1 MITLLAWV
9 FIAFTFLQFTIAFV
23 NLITLNSF
31 KDEIKDYQG
40 LISVLIPARNEENN
54 IGNLLIDLQH
64 QTYKNIEIIVCDDES
79 SDKTAEI
86 VLEIARFD
94 KRIKLIHSGELPE
107 GWLGKNYACHNLA
120 LEAIGDYFLFLD
132 ADVHIGQQLI
142 SGTIADI
149 LQNKS
154 KLISI
159 FPTQKTNS
167 IGEKAVVPIMNYIL
181 LTLLPL
187 KLVYS
192 SKFSSLAAAN
202 GQFMLF
208 EAETYKHLLPHK
220 LMKAEKV
227 EDIKI
232 ARYYKQKGH
241 KISCYSGNADISC
254 RMYTNYNES
263 INGFSK
269 NIAMFFGG
277 SHVVAILFWILSTFG
292 IVLVF
297 TGMNLKWLFGTS
309 LLIIITR
316 IFVSRASNQS
326 MISNLVYLLPQQINI
341 GIIIYK
347 SLLFSYSGNYIWKD
361 RKVK

>member
-1 MITLLAWV
+1 MITILAWI
-9 FIAFTFLQFTIAFV
+9 FIAFTFLQFAIAFV
-23 NLITLNSF
+23 NLITLHSF
-31 KDEIKDYQG
+31 EDEATDYKG

-54 IGNLLIDLQH
+54 IANLLVDLQH
-64 QTYKNIEIIVCDDES
+64 QTYKNIEIIVYDDES

-94 KRIKLIHSGELPE
+94 KRIKLTHFGKLPE
-107 GWLGKNYACHNLA
+107 GWLGKNYACHKLA
-120 LEAIGDYFLFLD
+120 LEAKGDYFLFLD
-132 ADVHIGQQLI
+132 ADVRVGQHLI
-142 SGTIADI
+142 SGTITDI

-159 FPTQKTNS
+159 FPTQKTTS

-208 EAETYKHLLPHK
+208 EAETYKYLLPHK

-232 ARYYKQKGH
+232 ARYYKQVGY
-241 KISCYSGNADISC
+241 KISCYSGNSDINC

-269 NIAMFFGG
+269 NISMFFGG
-277 SHVVAILFWILSTFG
+277 SHIVAILFWVLTTFG
-292 IVLVF
+292 FVF
-297 TGMNLKWLFGTS
+297 VVIGMNIKWILLTG

-326 MISNLVYLLPQQINI
+326 IITNLVYLLPQQVNI
-341 GIIIYK
+341 GVIIYK
-347 SLLFSYSGNYIWKD
+347 SLLFSQSGNYSWKD